1 MRSNRNTRAHVRS
14 NIGTARIAVHWKL
27 LLATCLGAACAGCQR
42 DNPFSQVQVS
52 GTILYEDGSVIPVEG
67 LKLWF
72 DCQEAPK
79 NSGRS
84 HPRAGSAPVNVVDG
98 TFSTATTRVYGDGLV
113 RGKHKVMLDLIPR
126 KEGPAQPVPLE
137 FTAAATTPLVV
148 DTRTLP
154 LEIRIPRPPKGSQ

>member
-1 MRSNRNTRAHVRS
+1 MRLNRNTKS
-14 NIGTARIAVHWKL
+14 NSGSIAGAVPGAVHWKL
-27 LLATCLGAACAGCQR
+27 LLAACLAVAGAGCQG

-52 GTILYEDGSVIPVEG
+52 GTVLYEDGSVIPVEG

-79 NSGRS
+79 DSGRS
-84 HPRAGSAPVNVVDG
+84 HPRAGSAPVNVADG

-148 DTRTLP
+148 DTRTFP
-154 LEIRIPRPPKGSQ
+154 LEIRIPRPKNAPR